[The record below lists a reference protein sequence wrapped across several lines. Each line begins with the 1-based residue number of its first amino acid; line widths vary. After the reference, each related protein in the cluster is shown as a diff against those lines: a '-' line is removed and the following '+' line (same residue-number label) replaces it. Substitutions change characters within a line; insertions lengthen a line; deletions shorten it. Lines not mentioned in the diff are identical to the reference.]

1 MGQKACYFKD
11 LGGGTFLIDLV
22 SHPLYGAAAMA
33 SLRDIRKRIRSV
45 KNTRQITKAM
55 KMVSAAKLRRAQD
68 NVIAARPYAKPLAAV
83 MSTLISRSEPGSLRH
98 PLLTRREVKKVE
110 LLVVTSDRG
119 LAGGFNANINRR
131 ALKWIADQ
139 QKAGI
144 EVSVTTVGRK
154 GNDFLRGRGTVI
166 RKDNPGILQKLTYA
180 VAESLAKELSKRFL
194 DGEVDAVFIMFNEF
208 VSAIAQVPT
217 QAQLLPFEAHVGEG
231 KPGEAQVDYQYEP
244 NPQAV
249 LEQLVPQAVAV
260 KIYRSLLESWAAE
273 HAARMTAMENATR
286 NAGDMIG
293 SLTLFY
299 NRSRQAQITKEL
311 VEIVS
316 GAEALKG

>member
-1 MGQKACYFKD
+1 
-11 LGGGTFLIDLV
+11 
-22 SHPLYGAAAMA
+22 MA

-68 NVIAARPYAKPLAAV
+68 GVIAARPYAQTLDGV
-83 MSTLISRSEPGSLRH
+83 MSTLISRSEPGSLNH
-98 PLLTRREVKKVE
+98 PLLSRREVKKVE
-110 LLVVTSDRG
+110 LVVVTSDRG

-131 ALKWIADQ
+131 ALKWVAEQ
-139 QKAGI
+139 QGV
-144 EVSVTTVGRK
+144 EVTVSTIGRK
-154 GNDFLRGRGTVI
+154 GNDFLRGRGVSI
-166 RKDNPGILQKLTYA
+166 RKDNPGTFQRLNYA
-180 VAESLAKELSKRFL
+180 TADALAKELSKRFL
-194 DGEVDAVFIMFNEF
+194 DGEVDAVFLLYNEF

-217 QAQLLPFEAHVGEG
+217 LNQLLPFEAKASDG
-231 KPGEAQVDYQYEP
+231 KAGASLVDYKYEP

-249 LEQLVPQAVAV
+249 LEQLVPKAVSV
-260 KIYRSLLESWAAE
+260 KVYRALLESFAAE

>member
-1 MGQKACYFKD
+1 
-11 LGGGTFLIDLV
+11 
-22 SHPLYGAAAMA
+22 MA
-33 SLRDIRKRIRSV
+33 SLRDIRKRIKSV

-55 KMVSAAKLRRAQD
+55 KMVSAAKLRRAQE
-68 NVIAARPYAKPLAAV
+68 NVVSARPFAQTLDTV
-83 MSTLISRSEPGSLRH
+83 MSNLIGRAEPGSLSH
-98 PLLTRREVKKVE
+98 PLLTRREVKKAE

-119 LAGGFNANINRR
+119 LAGGFNANITRR
-131 ALKWIADQ
+131 ALKWVQEQ
-139 QKAGI
+139 QAAGV

-154 GNDFLRGRGTVI
+154 GQEFLRGRGIAI
-166 RKDNPGILQKLTYA
+166 RKDNPGLLQKLSYA
-180 VAESLAKELSKRFL
+180 AADTLARELAARFL
-194 DGEVDAVFIMFNEF
+194 NGEVDAVFVMFNEF

-217 QAQLLPFEAHVGEG
+217 TSQLLPFEAKTTDAKAG
-231 KPGEAQVDYQYEP
+231 ASLVDYKYEP

-260 KIYRSLLESWAAE
+260 KVYRALLESFAAE
-273 HAARMTAMENATR
+273 HAARMTAMENATK
-286 NAGDMIG
+286 NAGEMIG

>member
-1 MGQKACYFKD
+1 
-11 LGGGTFLIDLV
+11 LV
-22 SHPLYGAAAMA
+22 SCAFYGAAAMA

-55 KMVSAAKLRRAQD
+55 KMVSAAKLRRAQE
-68 NVIAARPYAKPLAAV
+68 NVVASRPYAKTLDGV
-83 MSTLISRSEPGSLRH
+83 MSTLISKSEPGSLSH

-131 ALKWIADQ
+131 ALKYIAEQ
-139 QKAGI
+139 QKSGV
-144 EVSVTTVGRK
+144 EVFVTTVGRK
-154 GNDFLRGRGTVI
+154 GHDFLRGRGTTI
-166 RKDNPGILQKLTYA
+166 RKDNPGILQKLSYS
-180 VAESLAKELSKRFL
+180 VAETIAKELSKRFL

-217 QAQLLPFEAHVGEG
+217 QAQLLPFEAATGSAAETKAG
-231 KPGEAQVDYQYEP
+231 TSVDYKYEP
-244 NPQAV
+244 NPQEV
-249 LEQLVPQAVAV
+249 LAELVPKAVAV
-260 KIYRSLLESWAAE
+260 KIYRALLESYAAE

>member
-1 MGQKACYFKD
+1 
-11 LGGGTFLIDLV
+11 
-22 SHPLYGAAAMA
+22 MA

-68 NVIAARPYAKPLAAV
+68 NVIAARPYAKMLDAV
-83 MSTLISRSEPGSLRH
+83 MSTLISRSEPGSLSH
-98 PLLTRREVKKVE
+98 PLLTRRPVKKVE

-119 LAGGFNANINRR
+119 LAGGFNSNINRR
-131 ALKWIADQ
+131 ALKYIAEQ
-139 QKAGI
+139 QKLGV
-144 EVSVTTVGRK
+144 EVFVTTVGRK
-154 GNDFLRGRGTVI
+154 GHDFLRGRGNTTI
-166 RKDNPGILQKLTYA
+166 RKDNPGILQKLSYA
-180 VAESLAKELSKRFL
+180 VAETVAKELSKRFL
-194 DGEVDAVFIMFNEF
+194 EGEVDAVFIMYNEF

-217 QAQLLPFEAHVGEG
+217 QAQLLPFEATVGKG
-231 KPGEAQVDYQYEP
+231 GPAQVDYKYEP

-260 KIYRSLLESWAAE
+260 KIYRALLESYAAE

>member
-1 MGQKACYFKD
+1 
-11 LGGGTFLIDLV
+11 
-22 SHPLYGAAAMA
+22 MA

-68 NVIAARPYAKPLAAV
+68 NVVAARPYAQTLEAV
-83 MSTLISRSEPGSLRH
+83 MAALIGRSEPGSVSH
-98 PLLTRREVKKVE
+98 PLLTRRAVKRVE
-110 LLVVTSDRG
+110 LVVITSDRG
-119 LAGGFNANINRR
+119 LAGGFNANVNRR
-131 ALKWIADQ
+131 ALKYVQEQAD
-139 QKAGI
+139 I
-144 EVSVTTVGRK
+144 EVAVTTIGRK
-154 GNDFLRGRGTVI
+154 GYEFLRGRGVKI
-166 RKDNPGILQKLTYA
+166 RKDYPGTFQKLSYA
-180 VAESLAKELSKRFL
+180 TAEALATELSQRFL
-194 DGEVDAVFIMFNEF
+194 DGNVDAVHVLFNEF
-208 VSAIAQVPT
+208 VSAIAQVPHL
-217 QAQLLPFEAHVGEG
+217 APLLPFEAPVGKTDAAG
-231 KPGEAQVDYQYEP
+231 PSVDYEYEP
-244 NPQAV
+244 NADAV
-249 LEQLVPQAVAV
+249 LSKLAPRAVAI
-260 KIYRSLLESWAAE
+260 KIYRALLESFAAE

>member
-1 MGQKACYFKD
+1 
-11 LGGGTFLIDLV
+11 
-22 SHPLYGAAAMA
+22 MA
-33 SLRDIRKRIRSV
+33 SLRDIRKRIKSV

-55 KMVSAAKLRRAQD
+55 KMVSAAKLRRAQE
-68 NVIAARPYAKPLAAV
+68 NVVASRPFAQTLEAV
-83 MSTLISRSEPGSLRH
+83 MSTLMGRAEPGSLSH
-98 PLLTRREVKKVE
+98 PLLTSREVKKVE
-110 LLVVTSDRG
+110 LLVITSDRG

-131 ALKWIADQ
+131 ALKWVADQ
-139 QKAGI
+139 QAKGI
-144 EVSVTTVGRK
+144 EVFVTTVGRK
-154 GNDFLRGRGTVI
+154 GNEFLRGRGVSI
-166 RKDNPGILQKLTYA
+166 RKDNAGLLQKLNYA
-180 VAESLAKELSKRFL
+180 AADGIAKELSHRFL
-194 DGEVDAVFIMFNEF
+194 NGDVDAVYVMFNEF

-217 QAQLLPFEAHVGEG
+217 TAQLLPFEAKIAEG
-231 KPGEAQVDYQYEP
+231 KSGEAQVDYKYEP

-260 KIYRSLLESWAAE
+260 KIYRSLLESFAAE

>member
-1 MGQKACYFKD
+1 
-11 LGGGTFLIDLV
+11 
-22 SHPLYGAAAMA
+22 MA

-55 KMVSAAKLRRAQD
+55 KMVSAAKLRRAQE
-68 NVIAARPYAKPLAAV
+68 NVVAARPYAQTLDAV
-83 MSTLISRSEPGSLRH
+83 MSTLISRSEPGSLSH
-98 PLLTRREVKKVE
+98 PLLTRREIKKVE
-110 LLVVTSDRG
+110 LVVVTSDRG
-119 LAGGFNANINRR
+119 LAGGFNANINRK
-131 ALKWIADQ
+131 ALKYIADE
-139 QKAGI
+139 KGL
-144 EVSVTTVGRK
+144 EVVVSTVGRK
-154 GNDFLRGRGTVI
+154 GHDFLRGRGATI
-166 RKDNPGILQKLTYA
+166 RKDNPGTFQKLNYA
-180 VAESLAKELSKRFL
+180 TAESIAKELSKRFL
-194 DGEVDAVFIMFNEF
+194 DGEVDAVFLVFNEF

-217 QAQLLPFEAHVGEG
+217 MAQLLPFEAKTGSV
-231 KPGEAQVDYQYEP
+231 KAGEASVDYKYEP

-249 LEQLVPQAVAV
+249 LEKLVPQAVAV
-260 KIYRSLLESWAAE
+260 KVYRALLESFAAE

>member
-1 MGQKACYFKD
+1 
-11 LGGGTFLIDLV
+11 
-22 SHPLYGAAAMA
+22 MA

-68 NVIAARPYAKPLAAV
+68 GVIAARPYAQTLDAV
-83 MSTLISRSEPGSLRH
+83 MSTLISRSEPGSLNH
-98 PLLTRREVKKVE
+98 PLLSRREVKKVE
-110 LLVVTSDRG
+110 LVVVTSDRG

-131 ALKWIADQ
+131 ALKWVAEQ
-139 QKAGI
+139 QGV
-144 EVSVTTVGRK
+144 EVTVSTIGRK
-154 GNDFLRGRGTVI
+154 GNDFLRGRGVSI
-166 RKDNPGILQKLTYA
+166 RKDNPGTFQRLNYA
-180 VAESLAKELSKRFL
+180 TADALAKEFSKRFL
-194 DGEVDAVFIMFNEF
+194 DGEVDAVFLLYNEF

-217 QAQLLPFEAHVGEG
+217 LNQLLPFEAKASDSKGG
-231 KPGEAQVDYQYEP
+231 ASLVDYKYEP

-249 LEQLVPQAVAV
+249 LEQLVPKAVSV
-260 KIYRSLLESWAAE
+260 KVYRALLESFAAE

>member
-1 MGQKACYFKD
+1 
-11 LGGGTFLIDLV
+11 
-22 SHPLYGAAAMA
+22 MA

-68 NVIAARPYAKPLAAV
+68 AVIAARPYAKTLEGV
-83 MSTLISRSEPGSLRH
+83 MSTLISRSEPGELSH
-98 PLLTRREVKKVE
+98 PLLTRRPVKKIE

-131 ALKWIADQ
+131 ALKFIAEQ

-144 EVSVTTVGRK
+144 EVFVSTVGRK
-154 GNDFLRGRGTVI
+154 GNDFLRGRGNTTI
-166 RKDNPGILQKLTYA
+166 RKDNPGILPKLSYA
-180 VAESLAKELSKRFL
+180 VAETIAKELSKRFL
-194 DGEVDAVFIMFNEF
+194 EGEVDAVFIMFNEF

-217 QAQLLPFEAHVGEG
+217 QSQLLPFEAAVGSD
-231 KPGEAQVDYQYEP
+231 KPGQAQVDYKYEP

-260 KIYRSLLESWAAE
+260 KIYRALLESYAAE

>member
-1 MGQKACYFKD
+1 
-11 LGGGTFLIDLV
+11 LV
-22 SHPLYGAAAMA
+22 SCAFYGAPAMA

-55 KMVSAAKLRRAQD
+55 KMVSAAKLRRAQE
-68 NVIAARPYAKPLAAV
+68 NVIAARPYAQMLDGV
-83 MSTLISRSEPGSLRH
+83 MSTLSH
-98 PLLTRREVKKVE
+98 PLLTRRDVKKIEVV
-110 LLVVTSDRG
+110 VVTSDRG
-119 LAGGFNANINRR
+119 LAGGFNANINRK
-131 ALKWIADQ
+131 ALKF
-139 QKAGI
+139 
-144 EVSVTTVGRK
+144 VSEQTGVDVVVSTVGRK
-154 GNDFLRGRGTVI
+154 GHDFLRGRGAKI
-166 RKDNPGILQKLTYA
+166 RKDNPGTFQKLNYA
-180 VAESLAKELSKRFL
+180 TAEALAKELSKRFL
-194 DGEVDAVFIMFNEF
+194 DGEVDAVFLMFNEF
-208 VSAIAQVPT
+208 VSAIAQIPT
-217 QAQLLPFEAHVGEG
+217 MTQLLPFEAKGADAKSAG
-231 KPGEAQVDYQYEP
+231 ASVDYKYEP

-249 LEQLVPQAVAV
+249 LEKLVPQAVAV
-260 KIYRSLLESWAAE
+260 KIYRALLESFAAE

>member
-1 MGQKACYFKD
+1 
-11 LGGGTFLIDLV
+11 LV
-22 SHPLYGAAAMA
+22 SCAFYGAPAMA

-55 KMVSAAKLRRAQD
+55 KMVSAAKLRRAQE
-68 NVIAARPYAKPLAAV
+68 NVIAARPYAQMLDGV
-83 MSTLISRSEPGSLRH
+83 MSTLIGKSEPGSLSH
-98 PLLTRREVKKVE
+98 PLLTRREVKKIEIV
-110 LLVVTSDRG
+110 VVTSDRG
-119 LAGGFNANINRR
+119 LAGGFNANINRK
-131 ALKWIADQ
+131 ALKFISEQTGVDVV
-139 QKAGI
+139 
-144 EVSVTTVGRK
+144 VSTVGRK
-154 GNDFLRGRGTVI
+154 GHDFLRGRGATI
-166 RKDNPGILQKLTYA
+166 RKDNPGTFQKLNYA
-180 VAESLAKELSKRFL
+180 TAETLAKELSKRFL
-194 DGEVDAVFIMFNEF
+194 DGEVDAVFLMFNEF
-208 VSAIAQVPT
+208 VSAIAQIPT
-217 QAQLLPFEAHVGEG
+217 MAQLLPFEAKGADAKSAG
-231 KPGEAQVDYQYEP
+231 ASVDYKYEP

-249 LEQLVPQAVAV
+249 LEKLVPQAVAV
-260 KIYRSLLESWAAE
+260 KIYRALLESFAAE